1 MVSTRLLDWA
11 KGIRDREADFAALL
25 DEQRVWICKLALK
38 IVGSRE
44 EAEDVVQTTL
54 LQAWRRHRSLQDK
67 EKLQGWLR
75 QIVVRTSL
83 NRLRAQ
89 KRTPALSE
97 EQALFPSDE
106 ESVMVRM
113 TLSHMKPDQRA
124 ILALAIGERLSY
136 REIAEAL
143 DIPEGTVSSRL
154 NSAKSTFRKLWEEH

>member
-11 KGIRDREADFAALL
+11 KGIRSRDADFAAIL
-25 DEQRVWICKLALK
+25 DDQRGWICRLALK

-44 EAEDVVQTTL
+44 EAEDVVQATL
-54 LQAWRRHRSLQDK
+54 VQAWRRHGSLQDK

-83 NRLRAQ
+83 NRLRAL
-89 KRTPALSE
+89 KRTSSLSE
-97 EQALFPSDE
+97 EQELLASDE
-106 ESVMVRM
+106 ESVLVRM
-113 TLSHMKPDQRA
+113 TLARMKPDQRA